1 MGWGGGGLVIKRES
15 PDFKSPEVRISESPL
30 V

>member
-1 MGWGGGGLVIKRES
+1 MGWGGGLVIKRES